1 MRFDEDQGI
10 PVITAVTELTGV
22 TAKAGARVT
31 LKTATSTH
39 FGTFNGSGW
48 EWSPAIAYPVANLP
62 AATGYPLGA
71 QLIITGAFASDVSQV
86 LLTCDMV
93 KNVKSWTGQ
102 VVSVTTNT
110 GPAVP
115 ATVTWTTTP

>member
-10 PVITAVTELTGV
+10 PVISSVAQLAGLTARPG
-22 TAKAGARVT
+22 AKVI
-31 LKTATSTH
+31 LKTATTTH
-39 FGTFNGSGW
+39 AGTYTGSGW
-48 EWSPAIAYPVANLP
+48 SWAPPISYPVANLP
-62 AATGYPLGA
+62 AATGYPIGA
-71 QLIITGAFASDVSQV
+71 QLIITGAFSADVSQV

-102 VVSVTTNT
+102 VVSVGTNT

>member
-1 MRFDEDQGI
+1 M
-10 PVITAVTELTGV
+10 ITSVGQLAGV
-22 TAKAGARVT
+22 AAKAGARVT

-39 FGTFNGSGW
+39 FGTYTGAGW
-48 EWSPAIAYPVANLP
+48 DWFPAISYPVANLP

-115 ATVTWTTTP
+115 PTVTWTTTP

>member
-10 PVITAVTELTGV
+10 PVISSVSALTGV
-22 TAKAGARVT
+22 AAKVGARVT
-31 LKTATSTH
+31 LKTVTSTH
-39 FGTFNGSGW
+39 FGTFTGSGW
-48 EWSPAIAYPVANLP
+48 DWFPAISYPVANLP
-62 AATGYPLGA
+62 AASGYPLGA
-71 QLIITGAFASDVSQV
+71 QLIITGAFSADVSQV

-102 VVSVTTNT
+102 VVSVGTNT

>member
-10 PVITAVTELTGV
+10 PVISSVAQLAGQTARPG
-22 TAKAGARVT
+22 AKVI
-31 LKTATSTH
+31 LKTATTTH
-39 FGTFNGSGW
+39 TGTYTGSGW
-48 EWSPAIAYPVANLP
+48 DWSPAIAYPVADLP

-93 KNVKSWTGQ
+93 KNVKSWTGN